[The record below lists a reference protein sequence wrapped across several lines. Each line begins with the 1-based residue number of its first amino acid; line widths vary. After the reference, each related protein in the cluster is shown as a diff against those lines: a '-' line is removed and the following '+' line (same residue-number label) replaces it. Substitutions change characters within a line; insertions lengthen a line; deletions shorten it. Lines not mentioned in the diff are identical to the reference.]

1 MLTIFKSV
9 TVVDYAQ
16 QIFLV
21 CWFIYMQHIIC
32 LYMAD
37 EMLISTCV
45 QIDSSFQQV
54 PFAWCTT
61 VLKHTFCFY

>member
-1 MLTIFKSV
+1 
-9 TVVDYAQ
+9 
-16 QIFLV
+16 
-21 CWFIYMQHIIC
+21 MQHIIC

-54 PFAWCTT
+54 PFA
-61 VLKHTFCFY
+61 